1 MSVHHYKTSQ
11 KLPISIEKAW
21 DFFSSPAN
29 LKKITPKHMGFE
41 ITEGYEEGQKM
52 YAGMIISYIV
62 KPLLSIPMSWTTEIT
77 HVHEPNYFIDEQ
89 RFGPYSLWHHK
100 HFFKEIEG
108 GIQMDDLIHY
118 KIPMGFIGDVANSLF
133 IRNQI
138 HQIFEYR
145 YKILEE
151 QFGKFE

>member
-1 MSVHHYKTSQ
+1 
-11 KLPISIEKAW
+11 
-21 DFFSSPAN
+21 
-29 LKKITPKHMGFE
+29 MGFE
-41 ITEGYEEGQKM
+41 ITEGYEAGQKM

-118 KIPMGFIGDVANSLF
+118 KIPMGFIGDIANSLF
-133 IRNQI
+133 IRSQI
-138 HQIFEYR
+138 HEIFEYR

-151 QFGKFE
+151 QFGKF